1 MKKLAFLLAA
11 LPAAAAVHAQS
22 NVTLYGRV
30 DMAVEHTNHANANG
44 DSITRATSGAM
55 NTSRW
60 GLQGSEDLGN
70 GLKAVFQLEGGLLAD
85 TGAMEDGTLFGRQ
98 ATVGLQGSFGRIVA
112 GRSFTTVYDFM
123 LPFDPMGYSAN
134 YSWATNTDA
143 SSPAQYGLRSRNSN
157 LLKYQGSFGPVTL
170 GASYGF
176 GETTGSTAAGA
187 FYALAAAYA
196 AGPFSAAVTAER
208 LNGGQ
213 TASPRD
219 ETTVYHVGAA
229 YELSKAL
236 TFKAAYRNYRKDFA
250 NPATRDPRADV
261 WWGGATYQITPAW
274 SLTGA
279 VYHVNVKTGVTAS
292 EADRTLYVLRAKY
305 ALSKRTD
312 LYAATGHARAKD
324 NQSVGLLRDNAGT
337 QASPGVGIT
346 GFSDTQTGVTVGIQH
361 RF

>member
-1 MKKLAFLLAA
+1 MKKIAIVLAA

-30 DMAVEHTNHANANG
+30 DMAVEHTNHANASG

-60 GLQGSEDLGN
+60 GLQGSEDLGG

-85 TGAMEDGTLFGRQ
+85 TGAAEDGTLFGRQ
-98 ATVGLQGSFGRIVA
+98 ANVGLEGRFGRLVA
-112 GRSFTTVYDFM
+112 GRSYTTVYDFM

-134 YSWATNTDA
+134 YSWATNTNA
-143 SSPAQYGLRSRNSN
+143 TNTIGTSVVQYGMRTRNSN
-157 LLKYQGSFGPVTL
+157 QLKYRGTFGPVTL
-170 GASYGF
+170 GATYAF
-176 GETTGSTAAGA
+176 GEVAGSTAASS
-187 FYALAAAYA
+187 FYALGAAYA
-196 AGPFSAAVTAER
+196 AGPFSVAATAER
-208 LNGGQ
+208 LNGSQ

-219 ETTVYHVGAA
+219 ETTAYHLGAG

-236 TFKAAYRNYRKDFA
+236 SFKAGYRNFKRDFA
-250 NPATRDPRADV
+250 DPALADQRADV
-261 WWGGATYQITPAW
+261 FWGGATYQFTSAL

-279 VYHVNVKTGVTAS
+279 VYHVNVKNVPAATESDPTM
-292 EADRTLYVLRAKY
+292 YVVRAKY

-312 LYAATGHARAKD
+312 LYAAAAHARAKND
-324 NQSVGLLRDNAGT
+324 QVVGLLRDNAG
-337 QASPGVGIT
+337 AGGIT
-346 GFSDTQTGVTVGIQH
+346 GFADTQTGVTVGVQH